1 MYSVDFPFTVFDIE
15 TTGLDPNRGDRIVEI
30 AGMRIENGEIVK
42 EKTFDSM
49 VNPGVAISPE
59 ASRINGIKQE
69 DLIGAPPIE
78 DVLPKFLDFASGT
91 TLIAHNAGFDMSF
104 LEAEKEM
111 CWGYIDLP
119 DYICTMKLSK
129 SVFPNEY
136 RHNLDVLSKRLGIQA
151 EEMRHRALP
160 DVLMTAQAF
169 VKMIE
174 IGKISSMEELK
185 RRAGSVKIGV

>member
-1 MYSVDFPFTVFDIE
+1 MVD
-15 TTGLDPNRGDRIVEI
+15 
-30 AGMRIENGEIVK
+30 
-42 EKTFDSM
+42 
-49 VNPGVAISPE
+49 PGVAISAE
-59 ASRINGIKQE
+59 ASRVNGIKQE

-78 DVLPKFLDFASGT
+78 DVLPSFLEFAAGT
-91 TLIAHNAGFDMSF
+91 ILIAHNAGFDMSF

-136 RHNLDVLSKRLGIQA
+136 RHNLDILSERLGIQI
-151 EEMRHRALP
+151 EQMRHRALP

-169 VKMIE
+169 VKMVE
-174 IGKISSMEELK
+174 LGNISSIEELK
-185 RRAGSVKIGV
+185 RKAGSIKTALR